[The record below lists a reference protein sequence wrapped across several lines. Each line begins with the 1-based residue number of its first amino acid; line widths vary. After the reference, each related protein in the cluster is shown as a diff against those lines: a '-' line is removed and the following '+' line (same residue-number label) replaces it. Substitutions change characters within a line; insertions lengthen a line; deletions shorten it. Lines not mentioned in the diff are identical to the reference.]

1 MDSRQE
7 GDNTYGTGPFLFTRA
22 MQWLLTRDGLTEP
35 SPRQGHYQHKVFPF
49 AHRTWSQTT
58 AYISTSDQ
66 LLQQWINGSQH
77 NIIVAS

>member
-1 MDSRQE
+1 MVLDLFFLQE
-7 GDNTYGTGPFLFTRA
+7 LCSDC
-22 MQWLLTRDGLTEP
+22 WLAARDGLREP